1 MLIYMSCIRDNLG
14 KVGFGRLFCVGYR
27 QYIRVIKSA
36 VHVAKHV
43 GVITVRVR
51 VLL

>member
-14 KVGFGRLFCVGYR
+14 KVLLCFLLCIVCK